1 RFCGRAAVGV
11 ESVPPPASGM
21 DKKRKAICGCKAKLW
36 TLIIAYVQ
44 ILDNLLGLF
53 WTVGELYVTS
63 LDVPVQPGAQ
73 SQFVNLDRAGKVSP
87 VITILIG
94 LTLGL
99 VLLGG
104 ASKRDPVYLGA
115 WIVCTAVLLVV
126 ALIFYIVAIFTGDLT
141 AWERGYRVL
150 IFSVALVI
158 FGFAMWMVRLY
169 MDEIKEARR
178 RKGPIGALPEDFP

>member
-1 RFCGRAAVGV
+1 
-11 ESVPPPASGM
+11 
-21 DKKRKAICGCKAKLW
+21 
-36 TLIIAYVQ
+36 
-44 ILDNLLGLF
+44 
-53 WTVGELYVTS
+53 
-63 LDVPVQPGAQ
+63 
-73 SQFVNLDRAGKVSP
+73 
-87 VITILIG
+87 
-94 LTLGL
+94 
-99 VLLGG
+99 
-104 ASKRDPVYLGA
+104 RDPVYLGA